1 MNDMEYQA
9 GGSDRQLEGLL
20 EHNADRTDLDLAD
33 RADVAELRA
42 ELARRRAGKNGARM
56 LYE

>member
-33 RADVAELRA
+33 RAGWCPEFFALWV
-42 ELARRRAGKNGARM
+42 G
-56 LYE
+56 